1 VSLNKGWLEKRQG
14 DRVVSLTEVSFHRV
28 GIRKI
33 PRQKGSKI
41 RVPVKATDEAY
52 YVLDKKVKLGDYTL
66 SGNAVFTN
74 NEQVVVQLVIS
85 QFQIPLRLFGK
96 LTRVTSF
103 IEYKRLVYQ
112 GHIQFQAVHKGDFER
127 LILLDEQRRQRS
139 ATHYKIMP
147 PGTGKLTFN
156 KK

>member
-52 YVLDKKVKLGDYTL
+52 YVLDKRVKLGDYTL
-66 SGNAVFTN
+66 SGNAVFTT
-74 NEQVVVQLVIS
+74 NEQVVVQLNVS

-96 LTRVTSF
+96 LTRVSSF
-103 IEYKRLVYQ
+103 VEYKRLVYQ
-112 GHIQFQAVHKGDFER
+112 GHIQFQAVHKSDFER
-127 LILLDEQRRQRS
+127 LIALDEARRQQQSVR
-139 ATHYKIMP
+139 YKVMP
-147 PGTGKLTFN
+147 PGQGKLTFN